1 MFWNHALL
9 AIGALPAASATV
21 LTSGALEL
29 TLAPEAGTVAVDARF
44 TLSSVWIGPLTCL
57 SDSLVSHCST
67 AGTKIHYTM
76 RQSTALLSRL
86 YFGML
91 ICVVLVCDERL
102 NSGLKE
108 RWTHKALCFHPL
120 FKTVTAAFSWAR

>member
-44 TLSSVWIGPLTCL
+44 TLSSVWIT
-57 SDSLVSHCST
+57 SDVSFSL
-67 AGTKIHYTM
+67 
-76 RQSTALLSRL
+76 
-86 YFGML
+86 
-91 ICVVLVCDERL
+91 
-102 NSGLKE
+102 
-108 RWTHKALCFHPL
+108 W
-120 FKTVTAAFSWAR
+120 